1 MSRRWYA
8 AAVNEPQNRLQSLW
22 QEFVRRSVVRVAIFY
37 GAIAWVVVQVADLF
51 LEAFDAEFLLR
62 YFVAA
67 ALVGFPIAMVLSWMF
82 DVTPQGIQRT
92 APVRS
97 DAEAFRSIAVLPF
110 ANFSDD
116 PGNEYFSDGLAEEIR
131 DQLSKVPGL
140 RVAARTSTFVF
151 KGRNEDAREIGRRL
165 DVGLILEGG
174 VRKHEDTVRISVQ
187 LVDTRRGYQLWSA
200 TFERQLQDIFRV
212 QSEISGSILE
222 YVHLRVLDHGVMQQ
236 PTGNFE
242 AYNLYLLGRH
252 HFHKRT
258 ELALNKAVEYFT
270 EARNRD
276 PQFALA
282 YSGLADALSLL
293 STGYYG
299 NLPVAESIARALPAA
314 QRALAIAPDSAEAH
328 ASLGLI
334 RDNQKDYDGAIASLQ
349 HAIKLRPTYTLAHVW
364 LGVVLNSIGRYKEAA
379 ERDAEALRL
388 DPLSP
393 IINTNAG
400 FDAIRFGND
409 KEAEARFRH
418 AIELDPA
425 FAVPYSGMA
434 RMKTMRGALA
444 EALEWAQQALERAPT
459 RAFYL
464 ARKGFLYLQLNQ
476 VERAEEWLL
485 AAKQAA
491 SDSQFIGDAELALAI
506 ACNDR
511 NRLQQISNDA
521 EGHGLAQRGLA
532 AWLLGDEQRAL
543 SLYEERC
550 PDHNL
555 IIYELINDEWV
566 WRFPHSLYRACL
578 RMRNGA
584 ADASADV
591 ETFLESLARI
601 SAEGIFNPNAEYWAV
616 IALLT
621 LGRKDDAL
629 RRLESAIDHGW
640 RNVWWARRD
649 PCLAT
654 LAKDPRFEAL
664 LSKVPI

>member
-1 MSRRWYA
+1 
-8 AAVNEPQNRLQSLW
+8 VNEPVNKLQSLW
-22 QEFVRRSVVRVAIFY
+22 QEFVRRNVVRVAIFY
-37 GAIAWVVVQVADLF
+37 GAIAWVAVQVADLV

-67 ALVGFPIAMVLSWMF
+67 ALVGFPIAIVLSWTF
-82 DVTPQGIQRT
+82 DITPQGILRT
-92 APVRS
+92 PPMRS
-97 DAEAFRSIAVLPF
+97 EAEAFRSIAVLPF

-116 PGNEYFSDGLAEEIR
+116 PGNEYFSDGLSEEIR

-140 RVAARTSTFVF
+140 RVAARTSSYAF
-151 KGRNEDAREIGRRL
+151 KGKNEDAREIGRRL
-165 DVGLILEGG
+165 DVGLILDGG
-174 VRKHEDTVRISVQ
+174 VRKHDDTVRISVQ

-212 QSEISGSILE
+212 QSEISASILE
-222 YVHLRVLDHGVMQQ
+222 YVHLRVLDHGMMRQ
-236 PTGNFE
+236 PTSDFE

-258 ELALNKAVEYFT
+258 ELALNRAVEYFT

-282 YSGLADALSLL
+282 YSGLADAMSLM

-299 NLPVAESIARALPAA
+299 NLPVAESIAKALPAA

-328 ASLGLI
+328 ASIGLI
-334 RDNQKDYDGAIASLQ
+334 RHNQKDFEGAIASLR
-349 HAIKLRPTYTLAHVW
+349 HAIRLRPTYTLAHVW
-364 LGVVLNSIGRYKEAA
+364 LGVVHNSIGRYREAA
-379 ERDAEALRL
+379 EIDAEALRL

-418 AIELDPA
+418 AIEIDPA
-425 FAVPYSGMA
+425 FPVPYSGMA
-434 RMKTMRGALA
+434 RMKAMRGALA
-444 EALEWAQQALERAPT
+444 EALVWAQQALERAPT

-476 VERAEEWLL
+476 IERAEEWLL
-485 AAKQAA
+485 AAKKAA
-491 SDSQFIGDAELALAI
+491 SDSQFLGDAELALAI
-506 ACNDR
+506 ASNDR

-532 AWLLGDEQRAL
+532 AWLLGDEKRAL
-543 SLYEERC
+543 SLYDERC
-550 PDHNL
+550 PDHEL
-555 IIYELINDEWV
+555 LIYELVNDEFV
-566 WRFPHSLYRACL
+566 WRFPHALYRACL
-578 RMRNGA
+578 RMRNGNG
-584 ADASADV
+584 DASRDV
-591 ETFLESLARI
+591 ESFLASLTRVTD
-601 SAEGIFNPNAEYWAV
+601 EGIVNANAEYWAV

-621 LGRKDDAL
+621 LGRNDDAL
-629 RRLESAIDHGW
+629 LRLESAIRRGW
-640 RNVWWARRD
+640 HNLWWARHD
-649 PCLAT
+649 PCLAA
-654 LAKDPRFEAL
+654 LAKGPRFEAL
-664 LSKVPI
+664 LARVPV

>member
-1 MSRRWYA
+1 M
-8 AAVNEPQNRLQSLW
+8 NEPQNRLQSLW

-67 ALVGFPIAMVLSWMF
+67 VLVGFPIALVLSWMF
-82 DVTPQGIQRT
+82 DITPQGIQRT
-92 APVRS
+92 PPVRS

-140 RVAARTSTFVF
+140 RVAARTSSFAF

-174 VRKHEDTVRISVQ
+174 VRKHDDTVRISVQ

-236 PTGNFE
+236 PTSDFE

-258 ELALNKAVEYFT
+258 ELALNRAVEYFT

-299 NLPVAESIARALPAA
+299 NLPVAESIAKALPAA

-328 ASLGLI
+328 ASMGLI

-409 KEAEARFRH
+409 KEAESRFRH

-434 RMKTMRGALA
+434 RMKTMRGASCRSTRVGAAGARTCPEPCVLSR
-444 EALEWAQQALERAPT
+444 AQGIPVPAIEPART
-459 RAFYL
+459 RG
-464 ARKGFLYLQLNQ
+464 R
-476 VERAEEWLL
+476 V
-485 AAKQAA
+485 AACSEGRPHLTA
-491 SDSQFIGDAELALAI
+491 SSSAMRNWRWPSLPMTGA
-506 ACNDR
+506 ACNKFQTMPRDTGSR
-511 NRLQQISNDA
+511 SAGWQPGCWAMKN
-521 EGHGLAQRGLA
+521 
-532 AWLLGDEQRAL
+532 
-543 SLYEERC
+543 ERY
-550 PDHNL
+550 HFMTS
-555 IIYELINDEWV
+555 V
-566 WRFPHSLYRACL
+566 VRTTA
-578 RMRNGA
+578 
-584 ADASADV
+584 
-591 ETFLESLARI
+591 
-601 SAEGIFNPNAEYWAV
+601 
-616 IALLT
+616 
-621 LGRKDDAL
+621 
-629 RRLESAIDHGW
+629 
-640 RNVWWARRD
+640 
-649 PCLAT
+649 
-654 LAKDPRFEAL
+654 
-664 LSKVPI
+664 